1 MVVFSDAKPAK
12 KDYRQVNVRT
22 DEGPDDF
29 ASIREVLH
37 RRYRRLLEEGSLL
50 PDLFV
55 IDGVK
60 GQLSAAQSA
69 LKLLGIERKIP
80 VIGIA
85 KRLEE
90 IFYPGDSVPLYIDKR
105 SESLKVLQ
113 YMRDEAHR
121 FGITFHRKKRD
132 KGTQIG
138 RAHV

>member
-29 ASIREVLH
+29 ASMREVVH

-50 PDLFV
+50 PDLLV
-55 IDGVK
+55 IDGGK

-69 LKLLGIERKIP
+69 LKLLGIERKIH

-85 KRLEE
+85 KRMEE
-90 IFYPGDSVPLYIDKR
+90 SFYHGDSVPLSIDKR
-105 SESLKVLQ
+105 SETRTLLLN
-113 YMRDEAHR
+113 MRDEAHR
-121 FGITFHRKKRD
+121 VGITF
-132 KGTQIG
+132 
-138 RAHV
+138 